1 MRKEY
6 KKPLIEVVELDVED
20 VLALS
25 MPAFKFEDT
34 FNWGGDVVDEIF

>member
-6 KKPLIEVVELDVED
+6 KKPLIKVVELDVED

-25 MPAFKFEDT
+25 MPEFKDT

>member
-1 MRKEY
+1 MKKEY
-6 KKPLIEVVELDVED
+6 TKPLIEEIELNVED

-25 MPAFKFEDT
+25 MPAFKDA